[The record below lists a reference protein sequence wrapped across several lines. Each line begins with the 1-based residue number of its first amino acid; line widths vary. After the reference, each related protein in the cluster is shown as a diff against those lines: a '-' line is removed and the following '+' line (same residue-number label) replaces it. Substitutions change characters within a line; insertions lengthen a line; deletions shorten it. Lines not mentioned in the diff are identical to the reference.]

1 MGYTLFGAFFQ
12 LFYPCLQPL
21 ADSPEKFVEAFLSS
35 RVDSRKM
42 KGGTLLGQLRLQT
55 MLLNPPYKTA
65 KVTTPYR
72 PPKKLSS
79 RLKREMKI
87 YEIPKEKQVYDL
99 YLPLHE
105 LWLSYMG
112 DLLQLGPGKK

>member
-1 MGYTLFGAFFQ
+1 M
-12 LFYPCLQPL
+12 LQAQP
-21 ADSPEKFVEAFLSS
+21 ASPEQFIEAFLSS

-42 KGGTLLGQLRLQT
+42 KGGLLGQLRLQT
-55 MLLNPPYKTA
+55 MLLNPPYKTP

-79 RLKREMKI
+79 RRKREMKI
-87 YEIPKEKQVYDL
+87 YEIPKEKQVYEL

-105 LWLSYMG
+105 LWLSYMR
-112 DLLQLGPGKK
+112 DLLQVGPGKK

>member
-1 MGYTLFGAFFQ
+1 MIFCYLQ
-12 LFYPCLQPL
+12 LQP
-21 ADSPEKFVEAFLSS
+21 ASPEQFIEAFLSS

-42 KGGTLLGQLRLQT
+42 KSGLLGQLRLQT
-55 MLLNPPYKTA
+55 MLLNPPYKTP

-79 RLKREMKI
+79 RQKREMKI
-87 YEIPKEKQVYDL
+87 YEIPKEKQVYEL

-105 LWLSYMG
+105 LWLSYMM

>member
-1 MGYTLFGAFFQ
+1 
-12 LFYPCLQPL
+12 
-21 ADSPEKFVEAFLSS
+21 
-35 RVDSRKM
+35 M
-42 KGGTLLGQLRLQT
+42 KGGLLGQLRVQT
-55 MLLNPPYKTA
+55 MLLNPPYKVP

-79 RLKREMKI
+79 RQKREMKI
-87 YEIPKEKQVYDL
+87 YEIPKEQQVYKL

-105 LWLSYMG
+105 LWLDYMR